1 MAEKKKNKKYV
12 KIITRIIGVLSV
24 IISII
29 FIGMMFY
36 SNIIPNKF
44 LYPAM
49 IFILIFTLLC
59 TILIFKNK
67 AKIVL
72 SVILLITSS
81 LCLLGSNYF
90 YQTIHF
96 MDVIN
101 NQTEETDLYYVVVL
115 KQSKYKNID
124 DIENQEMGMMESQ
137 DDNFNKA
144 LERLHVST
152 KEKNYQDPL
161 QLANDLLNQ
170 KIEVIFV
177 KNIFKDLYDD
187 EVKNFKENTKILYE
201 VSVKTTKENISKKMD
216 MTKEPFSLYISG
228 IDVYGDMMTKS
239 QSDVNIIMTVN
250 PNTHEILL
258 TSIPRDYYVQLHGT
272 TGRKDKLT
280 HAAYYG
286 INMSVTTLEDLLN
299 TKINHYFRVNFDAV
313 IKVVDAIGGIDVYS
327 DKAFRSTTM
336 SSIYINEGWNHL
348 NGKEALA
355 FSRERKS
362 YATGDRHRGE
372 NQQNVIKAMVNKVTS
387 SPALLTNYNEIMN
400 ILTGSFQTD
409 IETKEMSD
417 LIKFQLDKMPSWNI
431 KTYNLNG
438 TDSEN
443 LTYSLGSLVRYV
455 MEPDMKTVEQ
465 GSKYINGMLE
475 GKTFKELGL

>member
-1 MAEKKKNKKYV
+1 MAEKKKNNKYV

-101 NQTEETDLYYVVVL
+101 NQTEEADLYYVVVL

-124 DIENQEMGMMESQ
+124 DIEHQEMGMMESQ

-177 KNIFKDLYDD
+177 KNIFKDLYDELID
-187 EVKNFKENTKILYE
+187 EL
-201 VSVKTTKENISKKMD
+201 
-216 MTKEPFSLYISG
+216 
-228 IDVYGDMMTKS
+228 
-239 QSDVNIIMTVN
+239 
-250 PNTHEILL
+250 
-258 TSIPRDYYVQLHGT
+258 
-272 TGRKDKLT
+272 
-280 HAAYYG
+280 
-286 INMSVTTLEDLLN
+286 
-299 TKINHYFRVNFDAV
+299 
-313 IKVVDAIGGIDVYS
+313 
-327 DKAFRSTTM
+327 
-336 SSIYINEGWNHL
+336 
-348 NGKEALA
+348 
-355 FSRERKS
+355 FSR
-362 YATGDRHRGE
+362 
-372 NQQNVIKAMVNKVTS
+372 
-387 SPALLTNYNEIMN
+387 
-400 ILTGSFQTD
+400 FC
-409 IETKEMSD
+409 
-417 LIKFQLDKMPSWNI
+417 
-431 KTYNLNG
+431 
-438 TDSEN
+438 
-443 LTYSLGSLVRYV
+443 LG
-455 MEPDMKTVEQ
+455 K
-465 GSKYINGMLE
+465 
-475 GKTFKELGL
+475 

>member
-1 MAEKKKNKKYV
+1 
-12 KIITRIIGVLSV
+12 
-24 IISII
+24 
-29 FIGMMFY
+29 
-36 SNIIPNKF
+36 
-44 LYPAM
+44 
-49 IFILIFTLLC
+49 
-59 TILIFKNK
+59 
-67 AKIVL
+67 
-72 SVILLITSS
+72 
-81 LCLLGSNYF
+81 
-90 YQTIHF
+90 
-96 MDVIN
+96 
-101 NQTEETDLYYVVVL
+101 
-115 KQSKYKNID
+115 
-124 DIENQEMGMMESQ
+124 
-137 DDNFNKA
+137 
-144 LERLHVST
+144 
-152 KEKNYQDPL
+152 
-161 QLANDLLNQ
+161 
-170 KIEVIFV
+170 
-177 KNIFKDLYDD
+177 
-187 EVKNFKENTKILYE
+187 
-201 VSVKTTKENISKKMD
+201 